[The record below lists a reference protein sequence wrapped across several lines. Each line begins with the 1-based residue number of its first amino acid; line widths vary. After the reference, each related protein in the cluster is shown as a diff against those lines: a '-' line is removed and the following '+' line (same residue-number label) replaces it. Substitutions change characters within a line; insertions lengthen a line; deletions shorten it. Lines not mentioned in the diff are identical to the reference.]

1 MTAPLAAFIPAANPH
16 WRLAV
21 APSLRAAAPALAG
34 LRAPAALLQGP
45 QPVAASRFSRVSRG
59 VLALPGAAPDAVYLK
74 EFLDRGAL
82 EAIKNLVRPHRA
94 LRALAAEQRLAAA
107 GFRVPAALLV
117 GWRQALGIRRQV
129 FVVTRDL
136 GDFRN
141 LYQCAAALDGASPRQ
156 RRRWLRGV
164 ADAVAALHRAGFSHG
179 DLRPGNLL
187 ARERDGRIECA
198 WLDNERTRQFAHL
211 PGRLRLKNLVQLNML
226 ISPALG
232 RRDRLFFFQ
241 CYCRHFDDLD
251 AASLR
256 RRVEAKTRARL
267 GRLVER
273 GRLRREDLWL

>member
-21 APSLRAAAPALAG
+21 APSLRAAAPALSG

-129 FVVTRDL
+129 IVVTRAL

-179 DLRPGNLL
+179 DLRPGNRLARHLGHLPNFSQCAAALAAASPRQRGRWLRGVADAAAPPPPPGFSHGHRRPGTLL
-187 ARERDGRIECA
+187 ARESDGRIEGA
-198 WLDNERTRQFAHL
+198 WRDNERTRQFAHL
-211 PGRLRLKNLVQLNML
+211 PGR
-226 ISPALG
+226 
-232 RRDRLFFFQ
+232 
-241 CYCRHFDDLD
+241 
-251 AASLR
+251 
-256 RRVEAKTRARL
+256 
-267 GRLVER
+267 
-273 GRLRREDLWL
+273 